1 MPTEEIPLTGN
12 PFDPVQRGWLI
23 GVGGQYTVHD
33 IGHGRVAKIP
43 NSLDGTRRFV
53 GGWGP
58 HIASIWH
65 KHRPLLVKAY
75 HTEYCVPHILRL
87 AARYPP
93 LYEALARP
101 RAMAGPCFTQD
112 KVDGTLGDAIR
123 AATDADVRCYLDA
136 TADIYQLLWRYGIH
150 DYVWYFL
157 LNNGIDSTGKVV
169 CLDFGETFFDSTW
182 VAERVDEARWEVKD
196 NLIKALTP
204 DQQDYYFKAMKSRL
218 SGENFNNHW
227 GAALDDL
234 DREVIKRP
242 ILAERSEEIPSLV
255 DRILERANEEAGRNI
270 KGVSH
275 DVLDLFDRYTWYG
288 SGGATPD
295 LVGDYLSPRWTGGG
309 VELQNVLYRA
319 AESCQHSTIQLD
331 DLPPYIHAKVNGE
344 QEPQ

>member
-1 MPTEEIPLTGN
+1 
-12 PFDPVQRGWLI
+12 
-23 GVGGQYTVHD
+23 
-33 IGHGRVAKIP
+33 
-43 NSLDGTRRFV
+43 
-53 GGWGP
+53 
-58 HIASIWH
+58 
-65 KHRPLLVKAY
+65 
-75 HTEYCVPHILRL
+75 
-87 AARYPP
+87 
-93 LYEALARP
+93 
-101 RAMAGPCFTQD
+101 MAGPCFTQD

-218 SGENFNNHW
+218 SGENFNHHW

-242 ILAERSEEIPSLV
+242 ILAEIVTPGMVVAALRRSSWAITLV
-255 DRILERANEEAGRNI
+255 RAGLEAVLNCRTSCTGQQSH
-270 KGVSH
+270 VS
-275 DVLDLFDRYTWYG
+275 T
-288 SGGATPD
+288 A
-295 LVGDYLSPRWTGGG
+295 LSSWMICLRT
-309 VELQNVLYRA
+309 
-319 AESCQHSTIQLD
+319 STR
-331 DLPPYIHAKVNGE
+331 K
-344 QEPQ
+344 